1 MIYSVYHASLLG
13 IAASPSLLIV
23 KTTVQATYC
32 GYQATYNYR
41 NELHCDE
48 SHCEGSLFL
57 TFLTHLGILM
67 TLRAS
72 VLKNG
77 RKRTEG
83 ETNVT
88 RQNISGGAPW
98 EPIVGYSRAV
108 RVGNIISVSGTTATG
123 PDGNIVG
130 VGDVYIQTLQTIK
143 NIEAALLKAGATLND
158 VVRTR
163 LYVVDI
169 ADWEKIGRAHGEI
182 FATIRP
188 ATSMLQVSKLISPDM
203 LIEIEADA
211 VLS

>member
-1 MIYSVYHASLLG
+1 MTSR
-13 IAASPSLLIV
+13 PSL
-23 KTTVQATYC
+23 
-32 GYQATYNYR
+32 
-41 NELHCDE
+41 
-48 SHCEGSLFL
+48 
-57 TFLTHLGILM
+57 
-67 TLRAS
+67 
-72 VLKNG
+72 LKNG

-83 ETNVT
+83 EINVT
-88 RQNISGGAPW
+88 RQNISSGAPW

-130 VGDVYIQTLQTIK
+130 IGDVYIQTLQTIK
-143 NIEAALLKAGATLND
+143 NIEAALLQAGATLND

-182 FATIRP
+182 FAAIRP

>member
-1 MIYSVYHASLLG
+1 M
-13 IAASPSLLIV
+13 
-23 KTTVQATYC
+23 
-32 GYQATYNYR
+32 
-41 NELHCDE
+41 
-48 SHCEGSLFL
+48 
-57 TFLTHLGILM
+57 
-67 TLRAS
+67 
-72 VLKNG
+72 
-77 RKRTEG
+77 
-83 ETNVT
+83 
-88 RQNISGGAPW
+88 
-98 EPIVGYSRAV
+98 

-169 ADWEKIGRAHGEI
+169 GDWEKIGRAHGEI
-182 FATIRP
+182 FAAIRP

>member
-1 MIYSVYHASLLG
+1 M
-13 IAASPSLLIV
+13 
-23 KTTVQATYC
+23 
-32 GYQATYNYR
+32 
-41 NELHCDE
+41 
-48 SHCEGSLFL
+48 
-57 TFLTHLGILM
+57 
-67 TLRAS
+67 
-72 VLKNG
+72 
-77 RKRTEG
+77 
-83 ETNVT
+83 T
-88 RQNISGGAPW
+88 RQNISSGAPW

-169 ADWEKIGRAHGEI
+169 TEWEKIGRAHGEI
-182 FATIRP
+182 FAAIRP